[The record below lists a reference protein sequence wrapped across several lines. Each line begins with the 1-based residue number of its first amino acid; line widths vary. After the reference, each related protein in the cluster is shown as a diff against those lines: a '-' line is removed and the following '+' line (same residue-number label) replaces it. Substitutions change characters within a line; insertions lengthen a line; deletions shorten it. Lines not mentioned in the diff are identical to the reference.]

1 MRWNGLLA
9 ACLPSL
15 CQACGERVQTP
26 GDWRRFTPLCAACAA
41 GLRREAGRCELAPGF
56 ALLWPLA
63 PSSAVLALLKG
74 LKYSGRDGALPLLV
88 EALAWRLG
96 EAPPPRP
103 WSFLPVPLPLPRRL
117 ARGFNQSAL
126 LATALQRRLGEGQL
140 CTPLRRRFFAGRQA
154 GRDRAERRAR
164 AAGEYRARGALPAA
178 GSLILIDDLAT
189 TGSTLL
195 ACRAAL
201 GEAVAGRLLALSV
214 TRVPPPGVSL
224 DRPNP
229 P

>member
-1 MRWNGLLA
+1 MRWDRLIA

-15 CQACGERVQTP
+15 CQACGERVETP
-26 GDWRRFTPLCAACAA
+26 GDWRRFAPLCAGCAA
-41 GLRREAGRCELAPGF
+41 ALRREAGRCELAPGF
-56 ALLWPLA
+56 ALLWPCA
-63 PSSAVLALLKG
+63 PTEVVLALLKG

-88 EALAWRLG
+88 EGLAWRLR
-96 EAPPPRP
+96 EAAPPRP
-103 WSFLPVPLPLPRRL
+103 WIFLPVPLPLPRRL

-126 LATALQRRLGEGQL
+126 LAASLQRRVGEGRL

-154 GRDRAERRAR
+154 GRDRAARRAR
-164 AAGEYRARGALPAA
+164 ASGEYFARGNLPET

-201 GEAVAGRLLALSV
+201 GEAAAGRLLALCV
-214 TRVPPPGVSL
+214 TRVPPAGVSL

-229 P
+229 A